1 MKKRALKRRY
11 GHGAR
16 RDAKDELYEVGAT
29 HAAFGDEGMREY
41 RGTRLGAV
49 REANRIARRGGHG
62 WRPVVRLLA
71 GMHMTMFLDRARHE
85 GVPVR
90 KETW

>member
-1 MKKRALKRRY
+1 MKKRVLKRRY

-41 RGTRLGAV
+41 RGTQLVLSVRRTGSLGVAAKDGV
-49 REANRIARRGGHG
+49 RSCS
-62 WRPVVRLLA
+62 LSLA
-71 GMHMTMFLDRARHE
+71 CT
-85 GVPVR
+85 
-90 KETW
+90 